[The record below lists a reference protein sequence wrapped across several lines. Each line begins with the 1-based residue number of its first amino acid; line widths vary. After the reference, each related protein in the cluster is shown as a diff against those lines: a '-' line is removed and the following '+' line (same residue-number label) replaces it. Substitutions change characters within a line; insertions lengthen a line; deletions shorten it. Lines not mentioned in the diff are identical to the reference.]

1 MKITKDMDFIV
12 MGCDGVW
19 DCVDVQKFCEHISIK
34 LRSGFRKTDMLP
46 ELFDQI
52 IAKNNNSRCVL
63 I

>member
-19 DCVDVQKFCEHISIK
+19 DCVDVQNFCEHISMMLK
-34 LRSGFRKTDMLP
+34 SGVRKCDLIP
-46 ELFDQI
+46 DLFDQI
-52 IAKNNNSRCVL
+52 IAKINNSTFGL